1 MTVYVLRDGVL
12 VPKGTARPLEF
23 PKIANFPTPNV
34 SRLEPYASP
43 IDGREITS
51 WGARDRDMKENNAV
65 DPRDLKVKRHVRP
78 EPKQQDL
85 FGDPGD

>member
-1 MTVYVLRDGVL
+1 MTIYVLRNGRL
-12 VPKGTARPLEF
+12 VIKGEARAPGQVSE
-23 PKIANFPTPNV
+23 FPTPMI
-34 SRLEPYASP
+34 SRMEPYASP

-78 EPKQQDL
+78 KSEQLDL
-85 FGDPGD
+85 FPGTKH

>member
-1 MTVYVLRDGVL
+1 MAIYVFRDGKM
-12 VPKGTARPLEF
+12 VPKTYETPSWNAGPF
-23 PKIANFPTPNV
+23 PAPMI
-34 SRLEPYASP
+34 SRMEPYASP

-51 WGARDRDMKENNAV
+51 WGARDRDMKDNNAV

-78 EPKQQDL
+78 EPQQQDL